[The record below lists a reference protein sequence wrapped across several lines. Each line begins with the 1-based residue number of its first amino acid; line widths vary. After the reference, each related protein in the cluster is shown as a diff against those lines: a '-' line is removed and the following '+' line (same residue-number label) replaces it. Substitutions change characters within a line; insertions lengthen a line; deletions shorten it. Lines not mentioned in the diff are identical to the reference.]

1 MNREGLFTLKSPTPI
16 AVGSGLVALDIIING
31 WESESPIL
39 SAGGSCGNVM
49 TILAYLGWKAH
60 PIARIGSD
68 LAADVLIDDLSMF
81 GVHIDFLQ
89 CEKSGHT
96 PIVIETIPVGTSISR
111 THFFSFSCPHCGAP
125 LPRHRPILKSSVQ
138 HVVSQLPQPSIF
150 YFDRISRAAIEIA
163 KTYSAKGAV
172 IIFEPSNVKSGKL
185 FQECIQVA
193 HIVKYSHES
202 IGNIPGSLGTKYP
215 LLQIETLGSYGLRF
229 RLNLGIDHGSNWEY
243 LETYRVDDLKDEAGS
258 GDWCT
263 AGVIHVL
270 GQEGI
275 KRLKEASKEEV
286 LEALSFGQALAALNC
301 RFEGARGGMYSF
313 NFAQMQ
319 SAIQAIMS
327 GRKPYTTAQRKIPK
341 VVESLLQSICVN
353 CNNSYKP
360 VDLHYVMTS
369 TGKKRKKEFEG
380 HNT

>member
-16 AVGSGLVALDIIING
+16 AVGSGLIALDIIIDG

-49 TILAYLGWKAH
+49 TILAYLGWHAY
-60 PIARIGSD
+60 PIARIGND
-68 LAADVLIDDLSMF
+68 LAANVLTADLSRF

-89 CEKSGHT
+89 REKSGHT

-111 THFFSFSCPHCGAP
+111 THFFSFTCPHCGAP
-125 LPRHRPILKSSVQ
+125 LPRHRAILESSVQ
-138 HVVSQLPQPSIF
+138 HVVSRLPQPSIF

-163 KTYSAKGAV
+163 KTYSARGAV
-172 IIFEPSNVKSGKL
+172 IIFEPSNIRSGKL

-193 HIVKYSHES
+193 HIVKYSHERIDNS
-202 IGNIPGSLGTKYP
+202 PGSLGTKCP

-229 RLNLGIDHGSNWEY
+229 CLNSEIDHSSDWQY
-243 LETYRVDDLKDEAGS
+243 LETYSVASLKDEAGS

-270 GQEGI
+270 GQEGV
-275 KRLKEASKEEV
+275 KRLAEASKEDV
-286 LEALSFGQALAALNC
+286 LGALSFGQALAALNC
-301 RFEGARGGMYSF
+301 RFEGARGGMYSLSF
-313 NFAQMQ
+313 TQLE
-319 SAIQAIMS
+319 SAIQDIMA

-341 VVESLLQSICVN
+341 VVERLLKSICSN

-360 VDLHYVMTS
+360 VDLHHVMTS
-369 TGKKRKKEFEG
+369 TGKRRKK
-380 HNT
+380 HAL